1 MAAETLR
8 PPTLKGMKYN
18 HVQHAMNYSTLQLP
32 FLLALGASCQAA
44 YDLSPGKPF
53 PPISLPSINGSG
65 KIDLREHLGD
75 KLMLHLFAS
84 W

>member
-1 MAAETLR
+1 METLR
-8 PPTLKGMKYN
+8 IPTLNGMKYS
-18 HVQHAMNYSTLQLP
+18 HAQHAKNYFTLQLLL
-32 FLLALGASCQAA
+32 FLASVASCPAA
-44 YDLSPGKPF
+44 DDLSPGKPF

-65 KIDLREHLGD
+65 KVDLREQLGD

>member
-1 MAAETLR
+1 
-8 PPTLKGMKYN
+8 MKNN
-18 HVQHAMNYSTLQLP
+18 HIHHAVNYCALQLS
-32 FLLALGASCQAA
+32 FLLALATSCSAG

-53 PPISLPSINGSG
+53 PPISLPSIDGSG
-65 KIDLREHLGD
+65 KIDLREQLGE